1 MLKTIEASDLGIVNR
16 LLAVDLR
23 VSIWTAR
30 RKLTPQDL
38 GDAELPPDDLAS
50 LGSKKICDPE
60 SLRIFNTLK
69 ARAIGVLN
77 LYGIEFMS
85 GWAIPEYRAAEVHQK
100 LAEIEREFNEAKEDF
115 MNNYSRNVQGWI
127 NQHVEW
133 ASIIEDSVVSAE
145 YVRSRIGFR
154 SRIYSVGMPGV
165 SGDCADMLSEGFQE
179 EVAGFGRA
187 LFDDVKRAAT
197 EAWKN
202 SFKGQEKISHKALS
216 PIRKIYDKLVSFSF
230 VDPNVLP
237 LTEIIQAALDS
248 LPKRGYIEGL
258 PLIQFQGLVS
268 LLRDT
273 EALIDLAERR
283 MSGLATEDILAG
295 FIPAEMLQA
304 TEPEEDQ
311 PSAEDEYS
319 LPMAAVTL
327 PVQAAQAPIAAPGPV
342 QQAQAPAVQFSH
354 PSLLDYSATVLPQ
367 PTPQSVMPAVSA
379 ASVSKPV
386 MAMESQDDAVEEPAE
401 HLGSRADCDM
411 GSQEFPA
418 TMPVMQPV
426 ENRLTNGSQAGPNQ
440 PEPVIIPAFSGG
452 MGDFLNGFI

>member
-1 MLKTIEASDLGIVNR
+1 MFKTIEASDLGIVNR

-60 SLRIFNTLK
+60 ALRVFNTLK
-69 ARAIGVLN
+69 ARAIGVLD

-85 GWAIPEYRAAEVHQK
+85 GWAIPENRATEVHQK
-100 LAEIEREFNEAKEDF
+100 LADIEREFNEAKEDF

-133 ASIIEDSVVSAE
+133 ASIIENSVVSAE

-154 SRIYSVGMPGV
+154 SRIYSVGMPGT
-165 SGDCADMLSEGFQE
+165 SGDCADILSEGFQK

-202 SFKGQEKISHKALS
+202 SFKGQEKVSHKALS

-230 VDPNVLP
+230 VDPSVLP

-268 LLRDT
+268 LLRDS

-283 MSGLATEDILAG
+283 MSGLATDDILAG
-295 FIPAEMLQA
+295 FIPVEMRQVEEPDEALLAE
-304 TEPEEDQ
+304 
-311 PSAEDEYS
+311 AEDEHIPP
-319 LPMAAVTL
+319 LAALTL
-327 PVQAAQAPIAAPGPV
+327 SQPIA
-342 QQAQAPAVQFSH
+342 QCAQ
-354 PSLLDYSATVLPQ
+354 PSLLDYTPIVFPQ
-367 PTPQSVMPAVSA
+367 PASQPMPS
-379 ASVSKPV
+379 
-386 MAMESQDDAVEEPAE
+386 AVETASMSMPITAPDSIAAAVKEPAE
-401 HLGSRADCDM
+401 QPDSLADRDNVGAEIPAIAPIM
-411 GSQEFPA
+411 QPGGSQ
-418 TMPVMQPV
+418 
-426 ENRLTNGSQAGPNQ
+426 RGNGSQPGFHQ
-440 PEPVIIPAFSGG
+440 PEPVVIPALPGG
-452 MGDFLNGFI
+452 MGDFLTGFI